1 MKFIHVVQG
10 STVWIYSYVCV
21 YMYMYVCICMCA
33 VMCICRYHIYVCIM
47 YMISCICIC
56 VYHACVCVYTCMG
69 LCVLCRCV
77 CVCIQV
83 CVYVSMCACAY
94 MHVYMCVSMC
104 VLWVCVYTALRQT
117 SASYV
122 LISNHITILKLYF
135 HRWVTDQ
142 LSDSKAISY
151 SLRFR
156 TSLEHWMH
164 VNPFFLNLLC
174 LNPSTAGWP
183 LTYTLSSHHFSA
195 ESH

>member
-1 MKFIHVVQG
+1 MDPW
-10 STVWIYSYVCV
+10 SSYMLFKGQLCEYIGMCVCI
-21 YMYMYVCICMCA
+21 CICMCA
-33 VMCICRYHIYVCIM
+33 YVCVQLCVYVGII
-47 YMISCICIC
+47 YMCVSCIWYH
-56 VYHACVCVYTCMG
+56 VYVYVYIHAWVCVF
-69 LCVLCRCV
+69 LCRCV

-94 MHVYMCVSMC
+94 MHVYICVSMC
-104 VLWVCVYTALRQT
+104 ILWVCVYTALRQT

-151 SLRFR
+151 SLHFQ

-183 LTYTLSSHHFSA
+183 LTYTLSSHHFFA
-195 ESH
+195 ENH